1 MAAREMKSERS
12 IRMTLPLSFVAP
24 PIVAAAVEGRLPRG
38 FRAKR
43 LDGSADRMVP
53 TMGRAI
59 DV

>member
-1 MAAREMKSERS
+1 MKSERS